1 MTDLSWG
8 NTENW
13 GELFLTE
20 NGERDDILVN
30 LDGKTLS
37 FEVPP
42 MIINERTMV
51 PFRGILEELGATV
64 EYTAEGQYITAT
76 DGKTVIKM
84 QVNNTVAEVDGKET
98 VLDAA
103 PVIVDG
109 STLVPVRFISEA
121 LSASVDWN
129 GETRM
134 VSILPQ

>member
-13 GELFLTE
+13 GEMFLTI

-30 LDGKTLS
+30 LDGRTLS

-51 PFRGILEELGATV
+51 PFRTILEALGATV
-64 EYTAEGQYITAT
+64 EYQEDGQYIKAT
-76 DGKTVIKM
+76 EDDTVITM
-84 QVNNTVAEVDGKET
+84 QINNPVATVNGEEKT
-98 VLDAA
+98 LDS
-103 PVIVDG
+103 PPIIVDG

-121 LSASVDWN
+121 LNATVNWN
-129 GETRM
+129 DKTRV
-134 VSILPQ
+134 VSILPE